1 MKKIKLSPLS
11 LLSYPALFLLCGAH
25 IFALILGACAIHEAG
40 HLVIIKIKKLHI
52 ETLTIT
58 PTGLDIRRFGACSY
72 WTEAAVS
79 FAGPLFGG
87 IAAGFAGAFGY
98 SEFAAVN
105 LCCTLLNLLPIP
117 PLDGGCAL
125 RALLF
130 CRIEY
135 TVAEKASR
143 YIALCTL
150 FIIYVLSI
158 LLLIYT
164 EWNAT
169 LLLLCAVI
177 FSGYFSTGKA

>member
-1 MKKIKLSPLS
+1 M
-11 LLSYPALFLLCGAH
+11 LSYPALFLLCGAH

-117 PLDGGCAL
+117 PLDGGV
-125 RALLF
+125 RAAGAAFLPH
-130 CRIEY
+130 
-135 TVAEKASR
+135 
-143 YIALCTL
+143 
-150 FIIYVLSI
+150 
-158 LLLIYT
+158 
-164 EWNAT
+164 
-169 LLLLCAVI
+169 
-177 FSGYFSTGKA
+177 